1 MGCHFLL
8 QEIFPSRGLSPGL
21 LHCRQTFYHL
31 SHQGSILQSL
41 KQSRKYLILALLLDF
56 FHQREFIIDHVSEID
71 QFSSVQLSRS
81 VVSDSLWSHGL
92 QHARSPCPS
101 PTPRAYS
108 NSCPLNQWC
117 HTTISSSVIHFS
129 FHLQSFP
136 ASEFFSSDSVLR
148 IRWPK
153 CWSFSFIIS
162 PSNEYLGLISFRM
175 DQLDLLSVQGTLK
188 SLLQYHSSKASV
200 LRHSAVFIVQLSHP
214 YMTTGKTKALTRV
227 YWQSNVSSF

>member
-1 MGCHFLL
+1 MGCHFPL

-92 QHARSPCPS
+92 QHARFPCPS
-101 PTPRAYS
+101 VSP
-108 NSCPLNQWC
+108 
-117 HTTISSSVIHFS
+117 
-129 FHLQSFP
+129 
-136 ASEFFSSDSVLR
+136 EFAQNHVH
-148 IRWPK
+148 WVGEYTH
-153 CWSFSFIIS
+153 
-162 PSNEYLGLISFRM
+162 NEYKENGGNRNKISGLYQCLLPGSDVTVQFQTGQSGQGFLCVVSFKM
-175 DQLDLLSVQGTLK
+175 
-188 SLLQYHSSKASV
+188 
-200 LRHSAVFIVQLSHP
+200 
-214 YMTTGKTKALTRV
+214 
-227 YWQSNVSSF
+227 W